1 MKISE
6 SRDIEL
12 SPQIVGYGEGSTE
25 TAGKEAGVRYLTL
38 EPSENFRLL
47 LQGISLFEKPL

>member
-25 TAGKEAGVRYLTL
+25 TAGKEAGVSYLTL